1 MITQVATVS
10 IPLSGKVSDVIKT
23 PNYTLAGLWVPV
35 VTSTSNLF
43 VQVSPDT
50 TSANFVRAHNPPVNS
65 GDYTISVAGQG
76 SFAVTLVDLSLAFPY
91 MRIES
96 QTFATASA
104 ALVVT
109 FK

>member
-1 MITQVATVS
+1 MITQTS
-10 IPLSGKVSDVIKT
+10 TITIPISSKISEVIRT
-23 PNYTLAGLWVPV
+23 PNYTLCGVWLPV

-76 SFAVTLVDLSLAFPY
+76 SFAVTLVDLSLASPY

-104 ALVVT
+104 ALVV
-109 FK
+109 